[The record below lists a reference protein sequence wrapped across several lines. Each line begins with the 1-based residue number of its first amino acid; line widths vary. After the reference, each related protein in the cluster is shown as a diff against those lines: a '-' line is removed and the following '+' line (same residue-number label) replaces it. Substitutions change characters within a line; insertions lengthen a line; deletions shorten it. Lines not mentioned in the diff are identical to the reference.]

1 MWGYRGSIPHCLNM
15 KTTQILIAGFGGQG
29 ILFAG
34 KFLAYKGLMEDKQVS
49 WLPSYGPEMRGG
61 TANCNVILSE
71 TPVGSPIITAPD
83 VLIAMN
89 LPSLQKYVDTVVPG
103 GQIYVDS
110 ALIDAKVERSDVE
123 VFYIPATQMAK
134 DNEISTLAN
143 MIIVGHLLQ
152 NHPELSF
159 DGTDDVVEKL
169 VPAKKAALV
178 ELNKKALALGKEYK

>member
-1 MWGYRGSIPHCLNM
+1 M

-34 KFLAYKGLMEDKQVS
+34 KFLAYKGLVEDIQVS

-71 TPVGSPIITAPD
+71 TPVGSPIITRPD

-89 LPSLQKYVDTVVPG
+89 LPSLLKYVDTVAPG
-103 GQIYVDS
+103 GQVYVDS
-110 ALIDAKVERSDVE
+110 ALIGEKVSRTDVQ

-134 DNEISTLAN
+134 EQGVSTLAN
-143 MIIVGHLLQ
+143 MIMMGHVLE

-159 DGTDDVVEKL
+159 DGTEEVVNKL
-169 VPAKKAALV
+169 VPPTKAALV
-178 ELNKKALALGKEYK
+178 ELNMKALLLGKNYCE

>member
-1 MWGYRGSIPHCLNM
+1 M
-15 KTTQILIAGFGGQG
+15 KTTEILIAGFGGQG
-29 ILFAG
+29 ILFSG
-34 KFLAYKGLMEDKQVS
+34 KFLAYKGLIEELQVS

-89 LPSLQKYVDTVVPG
+89 LPSLEKYAGSVVKG

-110 ALIDAKVERSDVE
+110 SLISAKVDRDDVD

-134 DNEISTLAN
+134 DAGISSLAN
-143 MIIVGHLLQ
+143 MIIVGHLLE

-159 DGTDDVVEKL
+159 DGVCDVVEKL
-169 VPAKKAALV
+169 VPPKKAALK
-178 ELNKKALALGKEYK
+178 ELNMKALDLGKNYNK

>member
-1 MWGYRGSIPHCLNM
+1 M

-29 ILFAG
+29 ILFSG
-34 KFLAYKGLMEDKQVS
+34 KFLAYKGLCEELQVS

-61 TANCNVILSE
+61 TANCNIILSD
-71 TPVGSPIITAPD
+71 TPVGSPIITTPD

-89 LPSLQKYVDTVVPG
+89 APSLQKYVNSVAPG

-110 ALIDAKVERSDVE
+110 SLIDAKVERTDVS

-134 DNEISTLAN
+134 EAGIATLAN
-143 MIIVGHLLQ
+143 MIIVGHLLE

-159 DGTDDVVEKL
+159 DGAESVVEKL
-169 VPAKKAALV
+169 VPPKKAALK
-178 ELNKKALALGKEYK
+178 ELNMKALDLGRDYKN